1 MLYTYDQYMAGL
13 PTENPNSGTRTIG
26 SVAGQGGGAGQ
37 TYNAHNRGYAYNPN
51 WDTQRYIAENVKRDF
66 QGTQGVYSMFS
77 PTSAITRA
85 YGGRSAKKKME
96 ERRAEWKKSA
106 NQGKKYATADW
117 MSTFDPT
124 SQTAGRARQMARSG
138 GSMSEDEV
146 NSGLRQEGQQRQRE
160 AFGENIDAY
169 FADPARAGWQQGIVQ
184 NRLQNDLA
192 NVQEDFDTELTG
204 TGQQAAG
211 RGLKGGSVDVENRG
225 AVART
230 RDTRA
235 IQAGADADSTLADFG
250 ARDRQSRAQLHGL
263 VNSGDIGSSDALRAS
278 LESIHS
284 ATSAEGARYAGQQR
298 NRQVRQFGDSMQ
310 SQAYGGG
317 LSAIANSINQNP
329 GGYSWMT
336 GAQSTQRGGW

>member
-1 MLYTYDQYMAGL
+1 MPYTYDEYMATL
-13 PTENPNSGTRTIG
+13 PTQNPDQGTRSIGGGFGG
-26 SVAGQGGGAGQ
+26 SVTGQQ
-37 TYNAHNRGYAYNPN
+37 SYQYNPN
-51 WDTQRYIAENVKRDF
+51 WSTQQYMRENLKQDF
-66 QGTQGVYSMFS
+66 STPQGVYSMHS
-77 PTSAITRA
+77 PVSAIARA
-85 YGGRSAKKKME
+85 YGGRSAKKRADA
-96 ERRAEWKKSA
+96 ERREWKKDA
-106 NQGKKYATADW
+106 AAGKKTAISKWID
-117 MSTFDPT
+117 TFDPT
-124 SQTAGRARQMARSG
+124 SRTAALARQNTQRG
-138 GSMSEDEV
+138 GSFSIGEADA
-146 NSGLRQEGQQRQRE
+146 SFRQEGHQRQRE
-160 AFGENIDAY
+160 AYGSEIDAY
-169 FADPARAGWQQGIVQ
+169 FADPARAGWQRGIVQ